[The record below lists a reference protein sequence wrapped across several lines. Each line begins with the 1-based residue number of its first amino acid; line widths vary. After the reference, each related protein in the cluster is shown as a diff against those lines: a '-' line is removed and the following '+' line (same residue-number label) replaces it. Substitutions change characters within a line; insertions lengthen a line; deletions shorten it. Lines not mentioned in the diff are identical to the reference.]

1 MIKSFISL
9 LLVFLFPSIHLLS
22 QELPDSIQTELS
34 GLSKEKQLEY
44 FLRQSEKYLKL
55 NGDQSLFFARQ
66 SYNISEEIG
75 TKQAL
80 AEGYLAMMHAHL
92 ILANYD
98 TIIRQASFIFD
109 NEASVSEELIYETK
123 KLMIRVYERK
133 ADYAKAKSIVE
144 EAMNYYKSKGDSISI
159 AEVSKKSAD
168 IYWQQ
173 GDFPRAIKMYQRS
186 LRISEI
192 NQDTNYI
199 ILLYSNLGNM
209 YLKMMNFESSKKYL
223 QKGLTLSKGYET
235 TKSYKTLMSYLG
247 SYYNRMHIYDS
258 AAYFY
263 DLSLKLSLKLNKRD
277 DLAGTYLNLGNLY
290 CRTGDFKAGKSYFD
304 TSLILFKELNMK
316 LNMAKVYDSYS
327 IMYTI
332 QKSYDSSIYFM
343 KKRLDVSKELE
354 EADGIKR
361 ALYIL
366 AANYDKKEDYKNSL
380 EYAKKYILFTDSIV
394 GDEIQSKIADY
405 EAKYET
411 AKKERDII
419 QLKADQKAQK
429 NKELILW
436 ITFISV
442 SIIFIIIVF
451 AILLKRR
458 KDKIIYQQEQLVLKK
473 EKDLADAELDKSK
486 LQELELKKEIQYK
499 SKQLT
504 THALNMMQKNK
515 LMQEI
520 QNELVVLG
528 KKADSESKQ
537 AFSRL
542 KLLIKRNLRSE
553 KDWDLFRLYFEDV
566 NKNFY
571 DELKKISSD
580 LTSNELRLCA
590 LLKLNMNIKES
601 ASVLN
606 IEPASVK
613 TARYKLRKK
622 LQLKPED
629 DLIDFIR
636 GIA

>member
-1 MIKSFISL
+1 M
-9 LLVFLFPSIHLLS
+9 LS

-55 NGDQSLFFARQ
+55 NGNQSLFFARQ

-380 EYAKKYILFTDSIV
+380 KYAKKYILFTDSIV

-537 AFSRL
+537 AFPRL